1 MVLEDSPG
9 VTTYLLGLIVLKRG
23 IHPVSECLVVRHAV
37 LIVICDKIRILRI
50 YSCIRDYCED
60 KHTVCLVKAVLLEV
74 HAVQVKLER
83 LGLHLVYDH
92 GGCLPGLRIHRRP
105 SYFTHGRD
113 GIIVEGR
120 DVLVQVCLRLL
131 RHDGCPGRL
140 SSHRVHVGEWRS
152 VFDLPVGRV
161 LHGPRHVHR
170 DVVGR
175 VPRDV

>member
-37 LIVICDKIRILRI
+37 LIVICDKFRILRI
-50 YSCIRDYCED
+50 KSCILDSYLDVNVED
-60 KHTVCLVKAVLLEV
+60 VKAVLLEV

-131 RHDGCPGRL
+131 RHDGRPGRL